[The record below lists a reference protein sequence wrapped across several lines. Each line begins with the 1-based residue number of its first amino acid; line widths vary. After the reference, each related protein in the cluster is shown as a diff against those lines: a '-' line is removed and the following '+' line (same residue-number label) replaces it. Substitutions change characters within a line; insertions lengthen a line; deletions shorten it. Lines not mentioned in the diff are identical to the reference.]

1 MRIFFN
7 GFEMERFMNMEK
19 MQMRKS
25 RRSIFIVYFFL
36 ITIIIVSYLLFFF
49 LFFFFLLLLK
59 CVEVFTSRWW
69 QDWSLFAVRRGKR
82 K

>member
-7 GFEMERFMNMEK
+7 GLEMERFINMEK

-36 ITIIIVSYLLFFF
+36 ITIVIVSYLLFFF
-49 LFFFFLLLLK
+49 LLLLK
-59 CVEVFTSRWW
+59 CVGVFTSR
-69 QDWSLFAVRRGKR
+69 R
-82 K
+82 